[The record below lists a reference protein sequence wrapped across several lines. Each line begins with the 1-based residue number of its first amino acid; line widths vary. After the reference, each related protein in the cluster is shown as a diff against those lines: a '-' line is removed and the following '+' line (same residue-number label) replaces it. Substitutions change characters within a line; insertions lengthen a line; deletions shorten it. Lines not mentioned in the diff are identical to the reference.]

1 MMMLKPAYR
10 VWLVSMMM
18 GSLLMT
24 GCNVDPTKDRQL
36 DEPGPGE
43 RSASEV
49 FTDFLDAM
57 EDTVQHS
64 GTTWPGWDRQDTADY
79 VSEPCGVNARAD
91 GRSYERQIKGGPI
104 DDPQA
109 AIENM
114 KAHWVEKGYKI
125 GNTFDNG
132 DPATGAQINAYTSRG
147 MLLQFSPTPRGSL
160 INVIGEC
167 TLDPAARQKTT

>member
-1 MMMLKPAYR
+1 MKLKPAR
-10 VWLVSMMM
+10 RAWLVCLAM
-18 GSLLMT
+18 GCLVVA
-24 GCNVDPTKDRQL
+24 GCGVNATNDGRQG
-36 DEPGPGE
+36 ERGPGQ

-79 VSEPCGVNARAD
+79 VSEPCGVHARAD

-104 DDPQA
+104 SDPQA
-109 AIENM
+109 AIERM
-114 KAHWVEKGYKI
+114 KAHWEDKGYKI
-125 GNTFDNG
+125 DNIFDNG
-132 DPATGAQINAYTSRG
+132 DPATGAQINAYTHRG

-160 INVIGEC
+160 INVVGEC
-167 TLDPAARQKTT
+167 TLDPAARKKTT